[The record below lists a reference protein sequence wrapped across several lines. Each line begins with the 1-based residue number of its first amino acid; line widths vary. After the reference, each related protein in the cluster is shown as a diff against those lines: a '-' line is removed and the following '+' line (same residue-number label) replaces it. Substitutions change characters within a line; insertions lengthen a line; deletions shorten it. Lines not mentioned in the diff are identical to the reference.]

1 VAVAVDPRRTA
12 LQRSHRAVLAIL
24 AILLLVLLGTG
35 LWLVFRYQP
44 SGSFQGARPQSMLRV
59 AHRVT
64 STLFLLVALA
74 AFGLSIAVSVEG
86 ALKRGTPAWVAG
98 LVIMVGALA
107 AAFTGRVL
115 PWDQLALAPVRAGE
129 FRGYGFLFGHSNVHF
144 VLVGSAEVT
153 KGTVRT
159 WFFVHTAA
167 IPVGLVAV
175 GLGALRMTRKRR
187 VLPPSERP

>member
-1 VAVAVDPRRTA
+1 
-12 LQRSHRAVLAIL
+12 
-24 AILLLVLLGTG
+24 
-35 LWLVFRYQP
+35 
-44 SGSFQGARPQSMLRV
+44 MLRV

-64 STLFLLVALA
+64 STLFVLVALA

-98 LVIMVGALA
+98 LVLMLGALA
-107 AAFTGRVL
+107 AAFTGHLL

-129 FRGYGFLFGHSNVHF
+129 FRGYGFLFGHSNVQF

-167 IPVGLVAV
+167 IPAALVAV
-175 GLGALRMTRKRR
+175 GLAALRLTRKRR